1 MMGAEMRDKKNL
13 QRADE
18 IAQNGIRLIES
29 GKVRDHKL
37 GNSARVHTGE
47 VERAEYQTYRD
58 FLPSKNCRIVC
69 ELTGSGYYESY

>member
-1 MMGAEMRDKKNL
+1 MMGAGLMDKKNL

-18 IAQNGIRLIES
+18 IAQNGMKLIES

-69 ELTGSGYYESY
+69 ELTGSGWYE